1 MSNLTNV
8 VFMAPKDGSAVRMI
22 KLSRGKGWPAKAMS
36 KDIYIT
42 QLEWDTSS
50 GGQLYALLERE
61 RAQQQQMKAEVAAAQ
76 QQAKEAMEK
85 MREELTPKELISTE
99 QLTALQSRLEALHAE
114 QLLTDDELFALEVRT
129 VLRLDLVD
137 YTILW

>member
-1 MSNLTNV
+1 MVPPEHREHEQQGGGGGGGGATGSLAEMSAFV
-8 VFMAPKDGSAVRMI
+8 EKQQAFM
-22 KLSRGKGWPAKAMS
+22 GK
-36 KDIYIT
+36 
-42 QLEWDTSS
+42 
-50 GGQLYALLERE
+50 QLYALLERE

-85 MREELTPKELISTE
+85 LREELTPKELISTE